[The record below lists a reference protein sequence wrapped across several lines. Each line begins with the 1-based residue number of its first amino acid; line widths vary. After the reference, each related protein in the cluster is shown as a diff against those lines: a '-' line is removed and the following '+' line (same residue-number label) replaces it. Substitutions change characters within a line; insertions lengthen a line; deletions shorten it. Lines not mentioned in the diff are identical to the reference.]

1 MGMDAKD
8 GQDFFVS
15 GLELFNAGRF
25 FECHEAWEAVWK
37 VSVSAEKIFLQGLI
51 QVAAALVHVQRGN
64 LRGAIALYR
73 KARDKL
79 ASPPQRYRTLMI
91 EEFRVALDDYFGA
104 VANGTSPQ
112 PRAPVLAQRGFGF
125 EQV

>member
-1 MGMDAKD
+1 MDARD

-15 GLELFNAGRF
+15 GLELFNAGGF

-37 VSVSAEKIFLQGLI
+37 VSVSAEKLFLQGLI

-79 ASPPQRYRTLMI
+79 ASPPQKYSTLMI
-91 EEFRVALDDYFGA
+91 KEFRGALDDYFGA
-104 VANGTSPQ
+104 VEKGTSSEQ
-112 PRAPVLAQRGFGF
+112 PIPTLTRRRPGF
-125 EQV
+125 EQI